1 MRHQAR
7 RLFAVGFVTLVVGL
21 VSGCSSNTLADQ
33 ARSSLSSFIT
43 GVVNNTIT
51 DVINGNN

>member
-7 RLFAVGFVTLVVGL
+7 HLCAVGIVALVVGL
-21 VSGCSSNTLADQ
+21 VAGCSSNTLADQ